1 MQRRTFPFW
10 IWALLVGVV
19 FAGCRQPPQQA
30 PLRSLRASGKVT
42 FVCRGPEGQGLPL
55 EECGQGAR
63 IQGGLALAQPDN
75 ALYALVTQTV
85 TAEVAVVRLSGGRGL
100 SGVVDVNG
108 SLPGITPLRVGA
120 QPVDIVTTPGGRAS
134 FVGSA
139 EPGREGLFGLGSQC
153 ITAATPSEDDE
164 PPSTVRDLTSWPA
177 CSLPTAPGDMVILLD
192 PADAA
197 GQLRE
202 TCGGEYQPELGE
214 PVSASYECGADLRG
228 DPLVGGRPK
237 LAVALPQ
244 WGQLAIFDAQEIMN
258 RPPGSFD
265 PCVPE
270 TVLPLQNALP
280 ETVRQPLP
288 SDLVVEGCTDPVQ
301 EYGPYAAFAS
311 RPAGMAQRDGRL
323 YIGDRG
329 GPLVHVLDVSN
340 GCAPAELPPLVATSL
355 ESPERVVTTTKV
367 AVSPR
372 TTQGKQ
378 FVYAIDELGETTASV
393 MIFDVSPGQARRT
406 PLVRPNSGLVPLEP
420 PDRLQ
425 FSGAAKDVSFV
436 LQDVPIPD
444 PVTSE
449 TRVGVF
455 CDPDPDIDPDSPAA
469 RYRTTSDQA
478 RGARPATLRGI
489 FGFILL
495 SNGRVAVIDVEDFDA
510 PCRRPA
516 ETNTL
521 DVFDFR
527 GCAGDDR
534 EEPFLLNGVR
544 TVSGE
549 SSCRAV
555 VPHRPRSARL
565 ITTNSRTGVGAPSLR
580 ALPRLSRNGRG
591 LPISNLLP
599 QGQVNPLLAAVD
611 FESPVPGGEPV
622 PAQAFVG
629 VTLRQ
634 RGTGRDD
641 LVIDPS
647 LAEQASVAL
656 PFVEPR
662 AYPAQELVSVTYEG
676 PITERSGGLF
686 VVEGNQAILEDQ
698 DALFCAAGVQDSDA
712 SREVGAERFGLSA
725 GSLDSFAERH
735 GDYVQIANQLLPAGD
750 RYWSGAG
757 AQCGGGGGY
766 DVCSTVFGGT
776 TVEELP
782 ASRDLRILEAYQ
794 DRLVVEPRTAAA
806 DLDLIACCFPQV
818 LSYRVRAGNHWVVRG
833 SVSGFPSDIVAVPTA
848 DGDYRCMRGCA
859 PWQVQTPGRVFEVSS
874 TTQGCPLPTAIDPD
888 EPLPPGCAVG
898 ASTDGDLVC
907 SYDAVIGPVEPGGPA
922 SECIYDGLT
931 SRFAVYRGL
940 APTQRDMAYTYEVV
954 GGFAPLAISLTGSTS
969 TILPVSLG
977 VIPGF
982 DVLSVVDAQDRGLML
997 LGLSSLSV
1005 QNTFF

>member
-1 MQRRTFPFW
+1 
-10 IWALLVGVV
+10 V
-19 FAGCRQPPQQA
+19 
-30 PLRSLRASGKVT
+30 
-42 FVCRGPEGQGLPL
+42 
-55 EECGQGAR
+55 
-63 IQGGLALAQPDN
+63 ALADPDN

-100 SGVVDVNG
+100 SGVVDVNR
-108 SLPGITPLRVGA
+108 SLPGITPLRVGSK
-120 QPVDIVTTPGGRAS
+120 PVAIVTTPGGRAS
-134 FVGSA
+134 FVGTA
-139 EPGREGLFGLGSQC
+139 DPGRPGLFGLGSQC
-153 ITAATPSEDDE
+153 ITAGTADPESD
-164 PPSTVRDLTSWPA
+164 PPATVRDLTSWPA
-177 CSLPTAPGDMVILLD
+177 CALPTPPGDMTILLD

-197 GQLRE
+197 GRVRE
-202 TCGGEYQPELGE
+202 TCGGEYQTELTE

-237 LAVALPQ
+237 LAVALPE

-288 SDLVVEGCTDPVQ
+288 PDLVVEGCTDALQ
-301 EYGPYAAFAS
+301 EYGPFPAFAS

-323 YIGDRG
+323 YVADRG

-340 GCAPAELPPLVATSL
+340 GCAPQELPPLVATSL
-355 ESPERVVTTTKV
+355 ESPDRVVTTSQV
-367 AVSPR
+367 AVSPQ
-372 TTQGKQ
+372 TTRGER

-406 PLVRPNSGLVPLEP
+406 PLVRPNSVLVPSEP

-425 FSGAAKDVSFV
+425 FSGAAKDVAFA
-436 LQDVPIPD
+436 LHDVPIPD
-444 PVTSE
+444 PVTGE

-455 CDPDPDIDPDSPAA
+455 CDPDPDADPDSPAA
-469 RYRTTSDQA
+469 RYRTTGDQA

-527 GCAGDDR
+527 GCAGDADA
-534 EEPFLLNGVR
+534 EPFLLNGVP
-544 TVSGE
+544 TVSNE
-549 SSCRAV
+549 ASCRAV
-555 VPHRPRSARL
+555 VQHRPRSARL
-565 ITTNSRTGVGAPSLR
+565 ITTNSRTGVGAPTLR

-591 LPISNLLP
+591 LPVSNLLP

-611 FESPVPGGEPV
+611 FESAAPGGAPV
-622 PAQAFVG
+622 PAQTYVG
-629 VTLRQ
+629 VTLRTS
-634 RGTGRDD
+634 GTGRDD

-662 AYPAQELVSVTYEG
+662 AYPAQQVVSVTYEG
-676 PITERSGGLF
+676 AITERTGGLF
-686 VVEGNQAILEDQ
+686 VVEGNRAILEDQ
-698 DALFCAAGVQDSDA
+698 DALFCNAGVQDDEA
-712 SREVGAERFGLSA
+712 ARELGAQRFGLEPDL
-725 GSLDSFAERH
+725 LDAFSERH
-735 GDYVQIANQLLPAGD
+735 GDYVQIASPLLPARD
-750 RYWSGAG
+750 SYWSGAG

-766 DVCSTVFGGT
+766 DVCATVFGASN
-776 TVEELP
+776 VEEP
-782 ASRDLRILEAYQ
+782 PVSRDLRILEAYQ
-794 DRLVVEPRTAAA
+794 GRLVVEPRTPAA
-806 DLDLIACCFPQV
+806 DLDLVACCFPQV

-833 SVSGFPSDIVAVPTA
+833 SVSGFPHDIVASPTA
-848 DGDYRCMRGCA
+848 DGEFRCVRGCA
-859 PWQVQTPGRVFEVSS
+859 PWQVRAPGRVFEVSR
-874 TTQGCPLPTAIDPD
+874 TAADCPLPGTADPD
-888 EPLPPGCAVG
+888 EPLPAGCAVG
-898 ASTDGDLVC
+898 ATTEDDLVC
-907 SYDAVIGPVEPGGPA
+907 SYDAATGPIVPGGPA
-922 SECIYDGLT
+922 SECIYDSLI
-931 SRFAVYRGL
+931 SRFVVYRGL
-940 APTQRDMAYTYEVV
+940 EASLRDMAYSYEVV

-969 TILPVSLG
+969 TILPVALQ

-982 DVLSVVDAQDRGLML
+982 DVLTVVDAQDRGLML
-997 LGLSSLSV
+997 LGLRSLSV